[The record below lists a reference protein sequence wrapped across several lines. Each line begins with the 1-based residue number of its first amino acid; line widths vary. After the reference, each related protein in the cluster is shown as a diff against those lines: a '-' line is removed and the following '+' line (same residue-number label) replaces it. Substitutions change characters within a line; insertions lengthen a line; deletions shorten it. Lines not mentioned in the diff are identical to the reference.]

1 MGFVCRKWPSRMERQ
16 GFFRS
21 RAGGQQFSGGYRKS
35 QGRLPLTE
43 YAPPPKKF
51 VGGGDLTSSIQVAGL
66 VALMN
71 PIGLSAMAIP
81 VSGFLRNSTLHF
93 PSLRFPQLHFAS
105 SSPPFLIILRHTVVT
120 CLYPRLAIS
129 ICCGFSQLHGLLFS
143 RLILLWIFVVDRRS

>member
-1 MGFVCRKWPSRMERQ
+1 MAFKNGKARIFSK
-16 GFFRS
+16 
-21 RAGGQQFSGGYRKS
+21 SGGRAAVFERVQKIA
-35 QGRLPLTE
+35 GAPAPDRIC
-43 YAPPPKKF
+43 PPPKKKF

-93 PSLRFPQLHFAS
+93 PSLRCPQLHFAS
-105 SSPPFLIILRHTVVT
+105 SSTPFLIILRHTVVT

-129 ICCGFSQLHGLLFS
+129 ICCGFSELHGLLFS